1 MSVRVRKPAKV
12 LMAAI
17 ICLVAAAMLI
27 TRVEA
32 TSDLKDGSYLIDYT
46 VLQAD
51 SDSVSIANDY
61 FQKKAALFVK
71 NGKKYIELNV
81 THSEWVKTLQ
91 AADGDNFVDVI
102 VINEDKEKDSRLVTF
117 KASDNLADPVLMQ
130 MHIQISS
137 LDYNHKYTVRF
148 QFDGASIEEADL
160 TQAATSLIESTSSPN
175 YTVIA
180 FSAVL
185 VLVIIAAIIA
195 LLRKRRGNK

>member
-1 MSVRVRKPAKV
+1 LSVRARKPTKV
-12 LMAAI
+12 VMAAV

-71 NGKKYIELNV
+71 GGKKYIELNV

-91 AADGDNFVDVI
+91 AADGDNFVDVA
-102 VINEDKEKDSRLVTF
+102 VISEDKENDSRLVTF
-117 KASDNLADPVLMQ
+117 LANDNLADPVLMQ
-130 MHIQISS
+130 MHIEIGS
-137 LDYNHKYTVRF
+137 LNYNHKYTVRF
-148 QFDGASIEEADL
+148 QFDSSTIEEADL
-160 TQAATSLIESTSSPN
+160 TQSISSLSKISSSTN
-175 YTVIA
+175 YTMIALIAAAAIVVIA
-180 FSAVL
+180 V
-185 VLVIIAAIIA
+185 VIIA
-195 LLRKRRGNK
+195 LRKQRTGH